1 MGGRTHNSEDREE
14 LILFHIL
21 TSEQKYASEN
31 KCVQSSFIKEIF
43 CLEVFWFFN
52 LDVRSDALWTVII
65 CSLQV
70 IFPTIHLNEFKA

>member
-1 MGGRTHNSEDREE
+1 MGGLTHNSEDREE

-43 CLEVFWFFN
+43 CLEVFCFLIWMLGAMLFGYMFIAGN
-52 LDVRSDALWTVII
+52 FSYDTL
-65 CSLQV
+65 
-70 IFPTIHLNEFKA
+70 E